1 MSQIKSALKRAL
13 LLPERVRD
21 LETRTDLHDDILEH
35 CGDDIVKLEERM
47 DMLEAR
53 QARMEWAAGVV
64 FCQKE
69 AES

>member
-1 MSQIKSALKRAL
+1 MSHIKTALKRAL

-47 DMLEAR
+47 DALEAR

-64 FCQKE
+64 FRT
-69 AES
+69 AEVES